1 MGRAHEVRAASMAK
15 TAAAKSKLNNKWSRL
30 LFMAAKGGVPDP
42 EMNQTLKRTIEKAK
56 KEQVTADV
64 IKRAIDKAKG
74 ADQTSYTELLLE
86 GFGPGQSQ
94 LVIECLTD
102 NHNRTQTAVKIAL
115 QKCGGKIASSGSV
128 TYQFNHIAVF
138 SFKGL
143 SEEDA
148 VMALLDADC
157 DPKETYT
164 EKDEE
169 TGEEYVTI
177 EADYSEYTKIRTALT
192 NACPDIDFD
201 VDKITWD
208 ANTKVEL
215 AEGKETEQFERL
227 LGLLEEDDDVQD
239 VYYNLDYEVE
249 EE

>member
-30 LFMAAKGGVPDP
+30 IFMAAKGGVPDP
-42 EMNQTLKRTIEKAK
+42 DMNQTLKRTIEKAK

-94 LVIECLTD
+94 LVIEALTD
-102 NHNRTQTAVKIAL
+102 NHNRTQTAVKVAL
-115 QKCGGKIASSGSV
+115 QKCGGKIAMSGSV
-128 TYQFNHIAVF
+128 TYQFQHLAIF

-157 DPKETYT
+157 DPKDTYT
-164 EKDEE
+164 ENDDEP
-169 TGEEYVTI
+169 GEEVVTI
-177 EADYSEYTKIRTALT
+177 VADFSEYTKVRNALV
-192 NACPDIDFD
+192 AAKADLDFI
-201 VDKITWD
+201 VDKVTWETQNMVD
-208 ANTKVEL
+208 FAND
-215 AEGKETEQFERL
+215 KEKEQFERL
-227 LGLLEEDDDVQD
+227 LGMLEEDEDVQD
-239 VYYNLDYEVE
+239 VYYNVNWEPQED
-249 EE
+249 

>member
-30 LFMAAKGGVPDP
+30 IFMAAKGGVPDP
-42 EMNQTLKRTIEKAK
+42 DMNQTLKRTIEKAK

-94 LVIECLTD
+94 LVIEALTD
-102 NHNRTQTAVKIAL
+102 NHNRTQTAVKVAL
-115 QKCGGKIASSGSV
+115 QKCGGKIAMSGSV
-128 TYQFNHIAVF
+128 TYQFQHLAIF

-157 DPKETYT
+157 DPKDTYT

-169 TGEEYVTI
+169 TGEEVVTI
-177 EADYSEYTKIRTALT
+177 VADFSEYTKVRNALV
-192 NACPDIDFD
+192 AAKADLDFI
-201 VDKITWD
+201 VDKVTWETQNMVD
-208 ANTKVEL
+208 FAND
-215 AEGKETEQFERL
+215 KEKEQFERL
-227 LGLLEEDDDVQD
+227 LGMLEEDEDVQD
-239 VYYNLDYEVE
+239 VYYNVNWEPQED
-249 EE
+249 